1 MHVVWTDS
9 ALLDLADAYRYIALD
24 NPQTAARVI
33 AQLRQSTIE
42 KLTAFPEIGRPGRVK
57 GSRELVL
64 RPFVIAYRVRG
75 ETIEMLRVLHGR
87 RRWPERV
94 GD

>member
-1 MHVVWTDS
+1 MRVVWTDS
-9 ALLDLADAYRYIALD
+9 ALLDLADAYRFIALD

-33 AQLRQSTIE
+33 AELRQIAVE
-42 KLTAFPEIGRPGRVK
+42 KLTAFPEIGRLGRVE